1 MTTSLRI
8 LLSKRFEGDK
18 SIALGFG
25 RAQLKVKEHH
35 NADFKLSAF
44 IKMGQRY
51 EGHSGEGVP
60 HSFLGAKELP

>member
-25 RAQLKVKEHH
+25 RAHFFIAYKSSEKGSSC
-35 NADFKLSAF
+35 LSAL
-44 IKMGQRY
+44 K
-51 EGHSGEGVP
+51 SSALAVGELKGKT
-60 HSFLGAKELP
+60 H